1 MSIVSTVLEMPNQ
14 VLMVLLL
21 CFAAS
26 TDAEESCP
34 DVKLIGLSGSEK
46 LAVLQGCPGI
56 PGIPGTAG
64 ITGAPGLPGIQGE
77 KGAVGTPGKIGP
89 AGEKGE
95 KGNMG
100 NPGPQGPP
108 GEKGTCDIEDIDTIL
123 CKNGAKDCKEL
134 MGKGNT
140 LSGLYTIYTNGCKPM
155 EVFCDMHT
163 DGGGWLVFQRR
174 IDGSVDFFRDW
185 NSYKK
190 GFGYKQ
196 TEFWLGNDN
205 ICKLTAADKGT
216 FELRV
221 DLQDF
226 DYNKYFAKY
235 KTFSIAGEADKY
247 KLLLGAFLEGNA
259 GDSLSYHSNK
269 PFSTKD
275 QTNSRNT
282 ACAASYKG
290 GWWYEDCYN
299 SNLNGKYLAGK
310 DNTEGVAWTGVKGNY
325 YSFKVTEMKFRSI

>member
-205 ICKLTAADKGT
+205 ICKLTAADKG
-216 FELRV
+216 
-221 DLQDF
+221 
-226 DYNKYFAKY
+226 
-235 KTFSIAGEADKY
+235 
-247 KLLLGAFLEGNA
+247 
-259 GDSLSYHSNK
+259 DSLSYHSNK